1 MDGTFTE
8 RVPCRQSP
16 SRASRQT
23 GKMMGEERLR
33 KEGEASLKAACL
45 LILMLHRPVCL
56 FSGNE
61 LGSLD
66 LSPGWKFSA
75 F

>member
-8 RVPCRQSP
+8 RGPCRQSP

-23 GKMMGEERLR
+23 GKMMGEEWLR
-33 KEGEASLKAACL
+33 KEGEASLKAARL
-45 LILMLHRPVCL
+45 LILMLHIPVCL
-56 FSGNE
+56 LSGNE
-61 LGSLD
+61 FGSLD
-66 LSPGWKFSA
+66 MSLGWRFSA